1 MNAFIDNAKV
11 MAKGQVTIPK
21 NVRSVLWVSSGDRIS
36 FIMEGDTVRIVDS
49 AVHVMQ
55 IFQLEMKGEVEK
67 SGR

>member
-1 MNAFIDNAKV
+1 MNAFIANAKV

-49 AVHVMQ
+49 AVHAMQ